1 MKTCPIDNAQLMEIN
16 KSGVMIDVCPE
27 CKGVWLDRGE
37 LEKLVSITKELEV
50 EFNRDQQR
58 VGSRET
64 EQDRSREPTLDRY
77 REDTRYDTRDTRDTR
92 DRRAYRDDD
101 DDDDRSR
108 RGKHGALRRIFDIF
122 D

>member
-1 MKTCPIDNAQLMEIN
+1 MKTCPVDNAQLMEIN

-37 LEKLVSITKELEV
+37 LEKIVNVTKDLEA

-58 VGSRET
+58 IEPRAAT
-64 EQDRSREPTLDRY
+64 DRDRY
-77 REDTRYDTRDTRDTR
+77 RDEPRYEARD
-92 DRRAYRDDD
+92 DRYRRSERDD
-101 DDDDRSR
+101 DDDDRSK
-108 RGKHGALRRIFDIF
+108 RGKKGALGRIFDIF

>member
-37 LEKLVSITKELEV
+37 LEKIVSITKELEA
-50 EFNRDQQR
+50 EFNRDQQPI
-58 VGSRET
+58 GA
-64 EQDRSREPTLDRY
+64 REPERDRY
-77 REDTRYDTRDTRDTR
+77 RDEPRYEPRD
-92 DRRAYRDDD
+92 DRYRRSERDDD
-101 DDDDRSR
+101 DDERSR
-108 RGKHGALRRIFDIF
+108 RGKRGGLGRIFDIF

>member
-37 LEKLVSITKELEV
+37 LEKIVAVTKALEA
-50 EFNRDQQR
+50 EFNTDARDVRPDPR
-58 VGSRET
+58 VSDQNRY
-64 EQDRSREPTLDRY
+64 RSDA
-77 REDTRYDTRDTRDTR
+77 REDTRYDPRD
-92 DRRAYRDDD
+92 DRYRKRDDD
-101 DDDDRSR
+101 DDDDRGK
-108 RGKHGALRRIFDIF
+108 RGKRGGALGRIFDIF

>member
-37 LEKLVSITKELEV
+37 LEKIVAVTKELEA
-50 EFNRDQQR
+50 EFGD
-58 VGSRET
+58 S
-64 EQDRSREPTLDRY
+64 S
-77 REDTRYDTRDTRDTR
+77 RDTRRIETR
-92 DRRAYRDDD
+92 EPDRNRDDEPYRYDSRDDRYKRRDDD

-108 RGKHGALRRIFDIF
+108 KGKRGGLGRLFDIF

>member
-1 MKTCPIDNAQLMEIN
+1 MKTCPVDNAQLMEIN

-37 LEKLVSITKELEV
+37 LEKIVNVTKDLEA

-58 VGSRET
+58 LEPRAAI
-64 EQDRSREPTLDRY
+64 DRDRY
-77 REDTRYDTRDTRDTR
+77 RKDSRLEDRD
-92 DRRAYRDDD
+92 DRNRRSRDDD
-101 DDDDRSR
+101 DDDSDRDKRSKR
-108 RGKHGALRRIFDIF
+108 GALGRIFDIF

>member
-1 MKTCPIDNAQLMEIN
+1 MKNCPVDNVPLMEIN

-37 LEKLVSITKELEV
+37 LEKIVNVTKELEA

-58 VGSRET
+58 VEPRAEPERERYREEPRHESR
-64 EQDRSREPTLDRY
+64 DDRY
-77 REDTRYDTRDTRDTR
+77 RRSERE
-92 DRRAYRDDD
+92 DDD
-101 DDDDRSR
+101 ERSR
-108 RGKHGALRRIFDIF
+108 RGKRGALGMIFDIF

>member
-1 MKTCPIDNAQLMEIN
+1 MKNCPVDNAHLMEIN

-37 LEKLVSITKELEV
+37 LEKIVNVTKEVEA
-50 EFNRDQQR
+50 EFNNDQR
-58 VGSRET
+58 
-64 EQDRSREPTLDRY
+64 RSDIRGEPERDRY
-77 REDTRYDTRDTRDTR
+77 REDSRYESRDEHNRKS
-92 DRRAYRDDD
+92 YRDD

-108 RGKHGALRRIFDIF
+108 RGKRGALGRIFDIF

>member
-1 MKTCPIDNAQLMEIN
+1 MKNCPIDNAQLMEIN

-37 LEKLVSITKELEV
+37 LEKILKVTKELEA
-50 EFNRDQQR
+50 EFNQDQR
-58 VGSRET
+58 FEPL
-64 EQDRSREPTLDRY
+64 RSERN
-77 REDTRYDTRDTRDTR
+77 REDSRYEATDDR
-92 DRRAYRDDD
+92 DRKSRRDDD

-108 RGKHGALRRIFDIF
+108 RGRRGGLGRIFDIF

>member
-37 LEKLVSITKELEV
+37 LEKIVAVTKELEA
-50 EFNRDQQR
+50 EFGDSPRDAR
-58 VGSRET
+58 RIET
-64 EQDRSREPTLDRY
+64 REPSRDRDDERYRNDSRDDRY
-77 REDTRYDTRDTRDTR
+77 R
-92 DRRAYRDDD
+92 RRDD
-101 DDDDRSR
+101 DDDDRSK
-108 RGKHGALRRIFDIF
+108 RGKRGGLGRLFDIF

>member
-1 MKTCPIDNAQLMEIN
+1 MKNCPVDNVQLMEIN

-37 LEKLVSITKELEV
+37 LEKIVSITKELEA
-50 EFNRDQQR
+50 EFNRDQQPS
-58 VGSRET
+58 GA
-64 EQDRSREPTLDRY
+64 REPERDRY
-77 REDTRYDTRDTRDTR
+77 REDSRDDSRDDR
-92 DRRAYRDDD
+92 ARRAYRDD

-108 RGKHGALRRIFDIF
+108 RGKRGGLGRIFDIF